1 MTDLRFQAST
11 VDMYLHQG
19 DDVSFLARLWVE
31 GRSVLDLV
39 LTVGSTTATSER
51 AEFTE
56 ADEGSPLLC
65 PNLPE
70 GTTIDTFVSDTEV
83 TLSAPADSSSQGAAA
98 TIYTPYPLDLSG
110 EETTA
115 LAQIRAKPSKTSPVL
130 ATCTVTLG
138 PGELPADEGY
148 LSLDIAAADVAKLPA
163 GPGKKA
169 YWDIQT
175 IIDGKTKTHMK
186 GTVYADAEVSQ
197 LVPA

>member
-1 MTDLRFQAST
+1 MTDLRFQASV

-39 LTVGSTTATSER
+39 LEAGSTTATSER
-51 AEFTE
+51 AEFTN

-70 GTTIDTFVSDTEV
+70 GTTIDTVVSATEV
-83 TLSAPADSSSQGAAA
+83 TLSAPATTGSPGAAA
-98 TIYTPYPLDLSG
+98 TIYTPFPLDLTG
-110 EETTA
+110 ATA
-115 LAQIRAKPSKTSPVL
+115 LAQIRAKAAKTSPVL

-138 PGELPADEGY
+138 PGDLPADEGY
-148 LSLDIAAADVAKLPA
+148 LTIEIAAAAVAGLPA
-163 GPGKKA
+163 GPGRKS

-175 IIDGKTKTHMK
+175 VIGGKTKTHMK